1 MVWGVQQRGDRGRS
15 KHLECQMALCG
26 GRGKLVSKFVLQ
38 LHWGEEGALLHWVVR
53 KAFLVW

>member
-1 MVWGVQQRGDRGRS
+1 
-15 KHLECQMALCG
+15 MALCG

-38 LHWGEEGALLHWVVR
+38 LHWGEEGALLYWVVR